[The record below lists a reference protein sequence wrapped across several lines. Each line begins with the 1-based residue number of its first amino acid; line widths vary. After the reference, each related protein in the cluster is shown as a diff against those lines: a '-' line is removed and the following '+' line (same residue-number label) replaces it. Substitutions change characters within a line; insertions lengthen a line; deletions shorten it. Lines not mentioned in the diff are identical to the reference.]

1 MLRILIIVISLLYIS
16 KNANA
21 NIEAIYVENSVQI
34 KWTCIEQNN
43 VSYFIIEKS
52 KNGKHFKK
60 LSMVTTGKG
69 YHSFIET
76 DPTPF
81 HGISFYRICYVNTD
95 GTMYYSEIV
104 SIRKLN
110 ELKQLPSKLKNTST
124 LNTLV
129 ILKDK
134 SNNEFYAKL
143 NIKETKGVLICE
155 TLNEEIKTGEFVIV
169 ASESDELVGNKIVI
183 FNRNPIGFSDGK
195 QNTISQ

>member
-1 MLRILIIVISLLYIS
+1 
-16 KNANA
+16 
-21 NIEAIYVENSVQI
+21 
-34 KWTCIEQNN
+34 
-43 VSYFIIEKS
+43 
-52 KNGKHFKK
+52 
-60 LSMVTTGKG
+60 
-69 YHSFIET
+69 
-76 DPTPF
+76 
-81 HGISFYRICYVNTD
+81 
-95 GTMYYSEIV
+95 
-104 SIRKLN
+104 
-110 ELKQLPSKLKNTST
+110 ST

-183 FNRNPIGFSDGK
+183 FNRNPIGVSDGK